1 MNAKMNAREYFEQ
14 AFMVDSLILAKRK
27 LLQKYRGREQKLTAS
42 YSPMSGFGGGGTRRP
57 MADAVDGKLDTIA
70 KLEREIEQLRKLPE
84 EMYEVIQKLE
94 NPRYR
99 FILENYYLLRERI
112 DEIAEN
118 LNVSGQ
124 TVYRLLS
131 KALQAVEPFIPN
143 QGMV

>member
-1 MNAKMNAREYFEQ
+1 MNAREYFEQ

-57 MADAVDGKLDTIA
+57 MADAVDGKLDAIA
-70 KLEREIEQLRKLPE
+70 KLEKEIEHLKKLPE
-84 EMYEVIQKLE
+84 EMYEVIQRLE

-99 FILENYYLLRERI
+99 FVLENYYLLRERV
-112 DEIAEN
+112 DEICEG
-118 LNVSGQ
+118 LDCSRE
-124 TVYRLLS
+124 TVYRILRE
-131 KALQAVEPFIPN
+131 ALQKVEPFIPN